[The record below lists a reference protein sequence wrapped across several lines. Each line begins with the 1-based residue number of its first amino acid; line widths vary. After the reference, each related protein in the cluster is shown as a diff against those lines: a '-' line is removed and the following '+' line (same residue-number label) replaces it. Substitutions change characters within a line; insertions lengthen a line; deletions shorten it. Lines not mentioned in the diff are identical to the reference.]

1 MTSRPFCVAP
11 DVPMYGTVNRG
22 PRCTVQYTGTKT
34 LATVLAVEGRPAVT
48 HHTPERV
55 EAKDPNAHGAVQ

>member
-1 MTSRPFCVAP
+1 
-11 DVPMYGTVNRG
+11 MYGTVNRG